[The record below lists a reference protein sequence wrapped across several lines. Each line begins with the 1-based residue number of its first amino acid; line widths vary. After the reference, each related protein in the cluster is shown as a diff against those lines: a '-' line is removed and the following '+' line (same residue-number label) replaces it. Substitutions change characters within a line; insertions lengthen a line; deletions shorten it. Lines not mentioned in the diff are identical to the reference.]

1 MKFPF
6 ALTILAALA
15 VVHSAP
21 VPTTGST
28 GLQALHQTPEST
40 AVQSQTV
47 KQNLKKRLV
56 KNALA
61 KLSDTEGDDDEDE
74 DLKKRRDTEGDD
86 DEDEDLKKRR
96 DTEGD
101 DDEDED
107 LKKRHD
113 TEGDDD
119 EDEDLKKRRDTE
131 GDDDE
136 DEDLKKRHF

>member
-28 GLQALHQTPEST
+28 GLQALHQTLGST
-40 AVQSQTV
+40 AIQSQTV

-61 KLSDTEGDDDEDE
+61 KRHGTEGTDDEVE
-74 DLKKRRDTEGDD
+74 DLKKRKDTEGETEGDIEG
-86 DEDEDLKKRR
+86 DEDEDADLKKRS
-96 DTEGD
+96 DITEGD
-101 DDEDED
+101 IEGDEDED
-107 LKKRHD
+107 A
-113 TEGDDD
+113 
-119 EDEDLKKRRDTE
+119 
-131 GDDDE
+131 
-136 DEDLKKRHF
+136 DLKKRHF